1 MNSAPTAALT
11 GLILAGGR
19 AERMGGQ
26 DKGLLLLHCQPL
38 VSYAIRLLR
47 PQVGDLLISANRHLA
62 EYQAFGW
69 PVVSDSSGEFYGPLA
84 GMLAALEVAAKPY
97 VLSVPC
103 DSPLLPADYAHRM
116 YMALLDAS
124 SELSVAWDGRR
135 LQPVFALLRTEL
147 RDSLRHYLAAGGRKI
162 DRWFAQ
168 HRLARADF
176 ADTPAMFRNI
186 NTPEELAAME
196 RDMPLNCAATCPPP
210 PAHPRG

>member
-1 MNSAPTAALT
+1 MNSAPTSALT

-19 AERMGGQ
+19 AERMGGR
-26 DKGLLLLHCQPL
+26 DKGLLLLHGQPL

-47 PQVGDLLISANRHLA
+47 PQVGELLISANRHLA

-69 PVVSDSSGEFYGPLA
+69 PVVSDSIGEFYGPLA
-84 GMLAALEVAAKPY
+84 GMLAALEVAARPY

-103 DSPLLPADYAHRM
+103 DSPLLPADYARRM
-116 YMALLDAS
+116 YMALLAAS
-124 SELSVAWDGRR
+124 AELCVAWDGRR

-147 RDSLRHYLAAGGRKI
+147 RDSLRDYLAKGERKI

-176 ADTPAMFRNI
+176 ADTLAMFRNI

-196 RDMPLNCAATCPPP
+196 RDMPLNPATTGLPP

>member
-1 MNSAPTAALT
+1 MNGVPLSDLT

-19 AERMGGQ
+19 AERMGGR
-26 DKGLLLLHCQPL
+26 DKGLLLLHGQPL

-47 PQVGDLLISANRHLA
+47 PQVGELLISANRHLA

-69 PVVSDSSGEFYGPLA
+69 PVVSDSIGEFYGPLA

-103 DSPLLPADYAHRM
+103 DSPLLPADYARRM
-116 YMALLDAS
+116 GTALLDAS
-124 SELSVAWDGRR
+124 AEISVAWDGRR

-147 RDSLRHYLAAGGRKI
+147 RDSLRDYLAAGERKI

-176 ADTPAMFRNI
+176 ADTPELFRNI

-196 RDMPLNCAATCPPP
+196 RDLPQEFATICPLP
-210 PAHPRG
+210 PAHPHG

>member
-1 MNSAPTAALT
+1 MSSAPLSALT

-19 AERMGGQ
+19 AERMGGR
-26 DKGLLLLHCQPL
+26 DKGLLLLHGQPL
-38 VSYAIRLLR
+38 VSYAIHQLR
-47 PQVGDLLISANRHLA
+47 PQVGELLISANRHLA

-69 PVVSDSSGEFYGPLA
+69 PVVSDSIGEFYGPLA
-84 GMLAALEVAAKPY
+84 GMLAALEVAGKPY

-116 YMALLDAS
+116 YTALLDVSA
-124 SELSVAWDGRR
+124 EISVAWDGRR
-135 LQPVFALLRTEL
+135 LQPVFALLKTEL
-147 RDSLRHYLAAGGRKI
+147 RDSLRHYLAAGERKI

-186 NTPEELAAME
+186 NTPQELAAME
-196 RDMPLNCAATCPPP
+196 RDLGVRGEVQPP
-210 PAHPRG
+210 HLHQRVRQ